1 MDQLTLGIGTR
12 LQHTQYGP
20 GVIVGVRYATYQ
32 ISELRS
38 QHCWDL
44 VRNLRCAR
52 LSTMASKRSTR
63 TTLTSMRSSRK
74 TSLKKSKL
82 ILKPKRRSSKFCASG
97 MGSPRSFR
105 SAKNGE
111 AERLFYRPAISQ
123 LSQKRFPSTPSFT
136 RS

>member
-20 GVIVGVRYATYQ
+20 GVIVGIRYATYQ

-52 LSTMASKRSTR
+52 LSTTGSKRSTR
-63 TTLTSMRSSRK
+63 TIRTWMKSSRK
-74 TSLKKSKL
+74 ISRKKSKP
-82 ILKPKRRSSKFCASG
+82 IPKPKRRSSKSCAYG
-97 MGSPRSFR
+97 TESPRSFP
-105 SAKNGE
+105 SVTNGE
-111 AERLFYRPAISQ
+111 VGLSSYKPATKRSSQ
-123 LSQKRFPSTPSFT
+123 RRSRSMSSFT